1 MFDRNHL
8 QLVAKVTF
16 TKTFVLGSILEG
28 LSLEETIEFG
38 SLESTENY
46 IQFLNKH
53 TEKAV
58 KACAG
63 SNYTTSN
70 IKVEYA

>member
-1 MFDRNHL
+1 MFDKNHL
-8 QLVAKVTF
+8 QLVATITF
-16 TKTFVLGSILEG
+16 TKTFIPGSILEG

-38 SLESTENY
+38 NLESTEKY
-46 IQFLNKH
+46 VQFLNKH
-53 TEKAV
+53 TEKPV

-63 SNYTTSN
+63 SHYTTSN